1 MTTLFFIVGILF
13 AIYEFNAFLN
23 PRRELEVMRKI
34 KKDKNYFSSDN
45 GNVSKDERNMGCVIA
60 FIHIFYFLWGI
71 IGVSVSSQWKLFAL
85 LLLIGIF
92 RGLLVKIYIK
102 LKLDGGP
109 VDLFT
114 KRIDSIACC
123 AIILEI
129 IFVHFHEFSIMNYI
143 SSLF

>member
-1 MTTLFFIVGILF
+1 MTALFFIVGILF
-13 AIYEFNAFLN
+13 AIYEFNVFLN

-60 FIHIFYFLWGI
+60 FIHIFYFLWAI
-71 IGVSVSSQWKLFAL
+71 IGVSVSSQWKLFSL
-85 LLLIGIF
+85 LLLISIF
-92 RGLLVKIYIK
+92 RGLLGKIYIK

-114 KRIDSIACC
+114 KRIDSISCC
-123 AIILEI
+123 VIILEI
-129 IFVHFHEFSIMNYI
+129 VLVHFHEFSIMNYI

>member
-13 AIYEFNAFLN
+13 AIYEFNVFLN
-23 PRRELEVMRKI
+23 PRRELEVMWKI

-92 RGLLVKIYIK
+92 RGLLGKIYIK
-102 LKLDGGP
+102 LKLDGGS

-114 KRIDSIACC
+114 KRIDSISCC
-123 AIILEI
+123 VIILEI